1 MKQTNYTHTSG
12 SDGLPLSVL
21 RTEPENSSEIRG
33 IVQLVHGMN
42 EYKERYLPFLE
53 YLSRHGYITVIH
65 DHRGHGKSV
74 RSEADLG
81 YWYEGGFK
89 ALVKDIHEI
98 TVEIKKYAEERTG
111 RTDLPLILAGHSMGS
126 MAVRCYLRKYDSEID
141 KLLVIGC
148 PSELPGAK
156 PGLFVIRLFKALFGE
171 RRRSRFIGKLVMG
184 GYEKRFQSEGLP
196 HSWVN
201 SDPDAVKKYNADPFC
216 NYLFTL
222 NGFEN
227 LVLLT
232 MLTYTNKGFMLKN
245 PSLPIRFY
253 SGADDPCSISEEA
266 FQAAIDHLKQ
276 YGYTDVKGKL
286 YENMRHE
293 ILNEPGHAIVFEE
306 MLAFIES

>member
-1 MKQTNYTHTSG
+1 MKQTYYTHTSG

-21 RTEPENSSEIRG
+21 RTEPDNVSEIKG

-42 EYKERYLPFLE
+42 EYKERYLSFIE
-53 YLSRHGYITVIH
+53 YLANHGYIVVMH

-74 RSEADLG
+74 RSPEDLG
-81 YWYEGGFK
+81 YWYKGGFK

-98 TVEIKKYAEERTG
+98 TVEIKKYAETLTG
-111 RTDLPLILAGHSMGS
+111 KSDLPMILAGHSMGS

-148 PSELPGAK
+148 PSELPGAG
-156 PGLFVIRLFKALFGE
+156 PGLFMIRVFKAIFGE
-171 RRRSRFIGKLVMG
+171 HKRSRFIAKLVLG
-184 GYEKRFQSEGLP
+184 GYEKRFQNEGLL

-201 SDPDAVKKYNADPFC
+201 SDPEEVKKYNADPLC

-232 MLTYTNKGFMLKN
+232 MLTYTDKCFALKN

-253 SGADDPCSISEEA
+253 SGADDPCGVSEEA
-266 FQAAIDHLKQ
+266 FNAAIDHLKQ
-276 YGYTDVKGKL
+276 YGYTDVQGKL

-306 MLAFIES
+306 MLRFIES

>member
-21 RTEPENSSEIRG
+21 RMEPENSFEIRG

-53 YLSRHGYITVIH
+53 YLGRHGYITVIH

-74 RSEADLG
+74 RSEEDLG

-171 RRRSRFIGKLVMG
+171 HRRSRFIGKLVMG

-227 LVLLT
+227 LVLLS
-232 MLTYTNKGFMLKN
+232 MLTYTNKSFALKN
-245 PSLPIRFY
+245 PSLPIWFY
-253 SGADDPCSISEEA
+253 SGADDPCGISEEA
-266 FQAAIDHLKQ
+266 FHAAIDHLKQ